1 MKKQIKQFRYYGD
14 NHVKNQ
20 PATISAENIAS
31 GSIFFEGNLISIT
44 QLGIQTIPGV
54 MVYIN
59 SPVEPVIIGSTGI
72 YELNLENMSEI
83 STLSFDPDSFK
94 LIKDAS
100 NSAYLVIDAI
110 YNVEDL

>member
-20 PATISAENIAS
+20 PATISANNLAS
-31 GSIFFEGNLISIT
+31 GSIFFEGKLISIT
-44 QLGIQTIPGV
+44 RLGIQTIPGV

-72 YELNLENMSEI
+72 YELDLENISEI
-83 STLSFDPDSFK
+83 STLSFDPNSVNFINDT
-94 LIKDAS
+94 S

-110 YNVEDL
+110 YNVED

>member
-20 PATISAENIAS
+20 PATISANNLAS
-31 GSIFFEGNLISIT
+31 GSIFFEGKLISIT
-44 QLGIQTIPGV
+44 RLGIQTIPGV

-72 YELNLENMSEI
+72 YELDLENISEI
-83 STLSFDPDSFK
+83 STLSFNPDSVNF
-94 LIKDAS
+94 INDAS

-110 YNVEDL
+110 YNVED